1 MTIKYNNV
9 FIEDAYT
16 ICGNYENDGP
26 LSKYFDKKYEKDLYF
41 GEKSWEQAE
50 VHLLKEANTNILKK
64 NKLKE
69 ENLDAKIILQ
79 VHDELMIECK
89 KEDKSL
95 EEICRLYRFPDKAV
109 KLLQEYNYK
118 SEFIVMKETA
128 VVYLADAVVSS
139 IMYLLEK
146 DENKEV
152 DFVQLATAVLKR
164 KIDSGVLNHSN
175 ISVSEL
181 CGMEKLFTGEKLY
194 YDFLRRK

>member
-1 MTIKYNNV
+1 MDV
-9 FIEDAYT
+9 A
-16 ICGNYENDGP
+16 
-26 LSKYFDKKYEKDLYF
+26 
-41 GEKSWEQAE
+41 
-50 VHLLKEANTNILKK
+50 K
-64 NKLKE
+64 NGGYYH
-69 ENLDAKIILQ
+69 KIIAN
-79 VHDELMIECK
+79 ECK